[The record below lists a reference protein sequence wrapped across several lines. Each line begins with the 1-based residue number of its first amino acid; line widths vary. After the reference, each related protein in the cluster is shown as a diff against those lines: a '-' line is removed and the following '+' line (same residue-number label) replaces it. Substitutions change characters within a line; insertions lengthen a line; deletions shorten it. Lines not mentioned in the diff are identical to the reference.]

1 MDVQILKKVDGKV
14 GIDWTRCT
22 FSKERQILAPTIVYL
37 HCASPYIKD
46 LSNDTSYR
54 LNPS

>member
-14 GIDWTRCT
+14 GIDLSRCT
-22 FSKERQILAPTIVYL
+22 FSKERQILAPIIVYL

-46 LSNDTSYR
+46 LSNETSYQ
-54 LNPS
+54 LIPS